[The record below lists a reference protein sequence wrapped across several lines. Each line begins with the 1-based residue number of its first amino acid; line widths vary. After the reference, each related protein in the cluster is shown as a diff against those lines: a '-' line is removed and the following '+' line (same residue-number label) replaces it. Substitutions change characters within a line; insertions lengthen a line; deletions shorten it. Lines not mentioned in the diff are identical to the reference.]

1 MMKTIFRILNILA
14 LALPAFPA
22 MAQEAIGFEEFLSL
36 VAEKNTGYLAEKYNV
51 GIAEANVQAAKVF
64 NDPELSVGYSNNQDW
79 NLRMGQS
86 LETGLSYSMSLGNVR
101 GARIKAAK
109 TEMSVTEEAVA
120 DYFRNLKAE
129 ASMAYATA
137 WAASRKAGIFREAYE
152 NMSRVAS
159 GDSLRLAAGDIN
171 VTDAMQ
177 SAMEARRVRNE
188 WLASVSESKNAVAAL
203 SSFVGGMTIPAVAE
217 DLITPTLG
225 PETSLID
232 LQRAADENRSD
243 LRVADLSR
251 KLSEDN
257 LRLVKASRAMD
268 ITMNVGYTRS
278 SEVRNEIAPAPRFNG
293 VSAGVTIP
301 LKFSSANRGEYSAAK
316 TAVLQSDKLYEEAV
330 IRVNVEVEQ
339 AYNAYVASLEIMNSY
354 VGSIVEDAG
363 KILENRMFGYGKG
376 ETGLLE
382 LLEAQRSYNEVMS
395 SYIDARADFFRA
407 RVEVDRAV
415 GL

>member
-1 MMKTIFRILNILA
+1 MIFRILNILA
-14 LALPAFPA
+14 LVSLTFPA
-22 MAQEAIGFEEFLSL
+22 VAQDAIGVEEFLSL
-36 VAEKNTGYLAEKYNV
+36 VAEKNAGYIAEKYNV
-51 GIAEANVQAAKVF
+51 GIAEANLQAAKVF
-64 NDPELSVGYSNNQDW
+64 NDPELSLGYSNNQDW

-86 LETGLSYSMSLGNVR
+86 FETGLSYSMSLGNVR
-101 GARIKAAK
+101 GARIKVAK
-109 TEMSVTEEAVA
+109 TEMSVAEEAAA

-129 ASMAYATA
+129 ASVAYAEA
-137 WAASRKAGIFREAYE
+137 WVAMRKAEIFHNAYV

-177 SAMEARRVRNE
+177 SAMEARRVRSE
-188 WLASVSESKNAVAAL
+188 WLTSVSESRNALAAL
-203 SSFVGGMTIPAVAE
+203 SSFVGGIDILSVTE
-217 DLITPTLG
+217 DLMAQTLA

-232 LQRAADENRSD
+232 LQKAAEESRSD
-243 LRVADLSR
+243 LRAADLSR

-301 LKFSSANRGEYSAAK
+301 LKFSSANKGEYTAAR
-316 TAVLQSDKLYEEAV
+316 TAALQNDKLYEDAV
-330 IRVNVEVEQ
+330 VRVKVEVEQ
-339 AYNAYVASLEIMNSY
+339 AYNSYVASLEIMNNY
-354 VGSIVEDAG
+354 AGSIVDDAK
-363 KILENRMFGYGKG
+363 KILDNRMFGYANG

-382 LLEAQRSYNEVMS
+382 LLEAQRSYNDVMS
-395 SYIDARADFFRA
+395 SYIEACADFFRA

>member
-1 MMKTIFRILNILA
+1 MMKRIFRILNILA
-14 LALPAFPA
+14 LVSLTFPA
-22 MAQEAIGFEEFLSL
+22 VAQDAIGVEEFLSL
-36 VAEKNTGYLAEKYNV
+36 VAEKNAGYIAEKYNV
-51 GIAEANVQAAKVF
+51 GIAEANLQAAKVF
-64 NDPELSVGYSNNQDW
+64 NDPELSLGYSNNQDW

-86 LETGLSYSMSLGNVR
+86 FETGLSYSMSLGNVR
-101 GARIKAAK
+101 GARIKVAK
-109 TEMSVTEEAVA
+109 TEMSVAEEAAA

-129 ASMAYATA
+129 ASAAYAEA
-137 WAASRKAGIFREAYE
+137 WVAMRKAEIFHNAYV

-177 SAMEARRVRNE
+177 SAMEARRVRSE
-188 WLASVSESKNAVAAL
+188 WLTSVSESRNALAAL
-203 SSFVGGMTIPAVAE
+203 SSFVGGIDILSVTE
-217 DLITPTLG
+217 DLMAQALA

-232 LQRAADENRSD
+232 LQKAAEENRSD
-243 LRVADLSR
+243 LRAADLSR

-301 LKFSSANRGEYSAAK
+301 LKFSSANKGEYIAAR
-316 TAVLQSDKLYEEAV
+316 TAALQNDKLYEDAV
-330 IRVNVEVEQ
+330 VRVKVEVEQ
-339 AYNAYVASLEIMNSY
+339 AYNSYVASLEIMNNY
-354 VGSIVEDAG
+354 AGSIVDDAK
-363 KILENRMFGYGKG
+363 KILDNRMFGYAKG

-382 LLEAQRSYNEVMS
+382 LLEAQRSYNDVMS
-395 SYIDARADFFRA
+395 SYIEACADFFRA